1 MFSVSLTLLPH
12 VPRRLAHTQWP
23 AAALIIVEQQNEHKS
38 SGLPNLWSNTNH
50 SINAAYG
57 SKLLLY
63 AETVAGHGDML

>member
-1 MFSVSLTLLPH
+1 MLSVSLTLH
-12 VPRRLAHTQWP
+12 SRVPRLLAQTQWP

-50 SINAAYG
+50 SLNAAYG

-63 AETVAGHGDML
+63 AEAVAVQGDTH